1 DWFGTRAPSS
11 AQIKGTQAIVEGFML
26 DHRGW
31 ALWDYVGNKTLTA
44 VDQGQ
49 LETWRMELSKRFNAI
64 AAFQDVLHFSFNKPV
79 ARGFGDSHLQFDAPA
94 HRAFINGAVATL
106 LQTVSALVAQAVEE
120 THAVVARFT
129 DSLLVEGK
137 PKQPTAFIERI
148 TSKLN
153 TAFGGAN
160 FQVI

>member
-1 DWFGTRAPSS
+1 RGRKVALFNDWLATLTGSHFTVTLVEPLSVIMTWLTGETTPLPQPAELARDWFGTRAPSS

-106 LQTVSALVAQAVEE
+106 
-120 THAVVARFT
+120 
-129 DSLLVEGK
+129 
-137 PKQPTAFIERI
+137 
-148 TSKLN
+148 
-153 TAFGGAN
+153 
-160 FQVI
+160 